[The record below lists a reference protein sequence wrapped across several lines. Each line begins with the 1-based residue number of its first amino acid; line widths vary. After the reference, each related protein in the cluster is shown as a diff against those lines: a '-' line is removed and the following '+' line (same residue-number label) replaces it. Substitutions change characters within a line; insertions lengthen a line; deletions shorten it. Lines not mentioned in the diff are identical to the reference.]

1 MARRMRKAAS
11 GANPTLSRRRGGDR
25 GSGVDVLRLRLE
37 DLATPIHD
45 ALEVDMMRGG
55 EFAGILVFNV
65 GRGFERIG
73 RAAHA
78 AAGGRS
84 FASGNGHR
92 RNSKSEAD

>member
-1 MARRMRKAAS
+1 MVRAAQ
-11 GANPTLSRRRGGDR
+11 
-25 GSGVDVLRLRLE
+25 
-37 DLATPIHD
+37 
-45 ALEVDMMRGG
+45 
-55 EFAGILVFNV
+55 FAGILVFNV

-92 RNSKSEAD
+92 RNSNSEADREARNEKARLLHAIEPKRQPFLKPEPKNRLASPVDACLRPAL